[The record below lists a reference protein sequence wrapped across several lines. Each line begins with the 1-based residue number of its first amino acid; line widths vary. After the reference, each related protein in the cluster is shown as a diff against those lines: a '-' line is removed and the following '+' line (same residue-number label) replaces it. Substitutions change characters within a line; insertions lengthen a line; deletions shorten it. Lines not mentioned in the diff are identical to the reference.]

1 MGNQFKENKGRGI
14 DSRDVR
20 KESTKGRQTK
30 SSIDKDKTQGEKGN
44 DSEDFEHSQS
54 GDEGSGG
61 DEEPKQKRKRS
72 ETISANTFLRD
83 LKHRIGS
90 KEQSEPK
97 NKVRN
102 EEREEDFVERLS
114 DQILKRVMDKFE
126 AKMIE
131 RFGDLFLSKQVFQQF
146 LPNLI
151 TKKDYEIMEKKI
163 RDIKVEIENL
173 GQKEEKA
180 EGILRREYGSKW
192 NVNDKEKDRKALF
205 KLADE
210 HGIDQKLFKRLYSKS
225 LIRKRDRIRAIYR
238 KDINQMDVP
247 WDQEHIES
255 YWKLKAGRIL
265 KHEVSWARADFD
277 AKIKARL
284 ESLSDEEEETGEGSE
299 DNEEE
304 EENEERTSAEELFE
318 AIQNHNK

>member
-173 GQKEEKA
+173 GQKEVGNLFVLFIFLKSHHRRKPKEFFEESMVVSGMLTTKKRTEK
-180 EGILRREYGSKW
+180 LCS
-192 NVNDKEKDRKALF
+192 
-205 KLADE
+205 
-210 HGIDQKLFKRLYSKS
+210 S
-225 LIRKRDRIRAIYR
+225 LQT
-238 KDINQMDVP
+238 NM
-247 WDQEHIES
+247 
-255 YWKLKAGRIL
+255 G
-265 KHEVSWARADFD
+265 
-277 AKIKARL
+277 
-284 ESLSDEEEETGEGSE
+284 
-299 DNEEE
+299 
-304 EENEERTSAEELFE
+304 
-318 AIQNHNK
+318 